1 MLPEEA
7 VATAIDVLQTE
18 ADSILALR
26 PRIDKNF
33 LDAVQIIYDS
43 KGKTVVTGM
52 GKSGLIGKKIAAT
65 LASTG
70 TPAFFVH
77 PAEAGHGDLGMI
89 TRDDV
94 IIAISNS
101 GETDEII
108 QLIPFFKRF
117 GVSLISLVGNI
128 NSTLARAA
136 MVVIDISVEKE
147 ACPLGIVPTSSTTAA
162 AAMGDAIAVVLIK
175 KRGFKQDDFACLHPD
190 GSLGRR
196 LLIRVKDVMV
206 TGDALPFV
214 RPDTKLMDAV
224 IEISS
229 KRLGL
234 ALVTGRDK
242 RLLGIVTDGD
252 LRRGLLAWGQQLYS
266 KDAASIMTANPRTI
280 SEEELAAKALSI
292 MEKHSI
298 TSLIVPEASNTGDT
312 GDTVKGIIHIHDILK
327 KGIV

>member
-1 MLPEEA
+1 MLPDEA
-7 VATAIDVLQTE
+7 VETAVEVLQTE
-18 ADSILALR
+18 AESILALK
-26 PRIDKNF
+26 PRIDAQF
-33 LDAVQIIYDS
+33 LAAIELIYQS
-43 KGKTVVTGM
+43 RGKTVVTGM

-77 PAEAGHGDLGMI
+77 PGEAGHGDLGMI

-94 IIAISNS
+94 IISISNS

-136 MVVIDISVEKE
+136 MVAIDISVEKE

-162 AAMGDAIAVVLIK
+162 AAMGDAIAVVLLK

-196 LLIRVKDVMV
+196 LLIKVKDIMA
-206 TGDALPFV
+206 TGDALPYV
-214 RPDTKLMDAV
+214 SPTTKLMEAV

-234 ALVTGRDK
+234 AIVIDAQR

-252 LRRGLLAWGQQLYS
+252 LRRGLQTWGKDLYDREVS
-266 KDAASIMTANPRTI
+266 QVMTVNPRTI
-280 SEEELAAKALSI
+280 SEDELAAKALSI

-298 TSLIVPEASNTGDT
+298 TSLLVPDADG
-312 GDTVKGIIHIHDILK
+312 TVKGIIHIHDILK

>member
-7 VATAIDVLQTE
+7 MATAIEVLQTE

-26 PRIDKNF
+26 PRINETF
-33 LDAVQIIYDS
+33 LAAVQIIYES

-101 GETDEII
+101 GETNEII

-128 NSTLARAA
+128 NSTLAKAA
-136 MVVIDISVEKE
+136 MVAIDISVEKE

-162 AAMGDAIAVVLIK
+162 AAMGDAIAVVLLK

-196 LLIRVKDVMV
+196 LLIKVKDVMA
-206 TGDALPFV
+206 TGDALPYV
-214 RPDTKLMDAV
+214 GPEAKLMDAL

-234 ALVTGRDK
+234 ALVTDSEK
-242 RLLGIVTDGD
+242 HLLGIVTDGD
-252 LRRGLLAWGQQLYS
+252 LRRGLQVWGQHLYS
-266 KDAASIMTANPRTI
+266 KEVSSIMTTNPRTI

-298 TSLIVPEASNTGDT
+298 TSLVVPDT
-312 GDTVKGIIHIHDILK
+312 KDTVKGIIHIHDILK

>member
-1 MLPEEA
+1 MLSDA
-7 VATAIDVLQTE
+7 QAIDTAIEVLQTE

-26 PRIDKNF
+26 SRIDGKF
-33 LDAVQIIYDS
+33 MAAVQIIYES
-43 KGKTVVTGM
+43 KGKTVVIGM

-89 TRDDV
+89 TADDA
-94 IIAISNS
+94 IITISNS
-101 GETDEII
+101 GETNEII

-117 GVSLISLVGNI
+117 GVTLISLVGNI
-128 NSTLARAA
+128 NSTLARASTVA
-136 MVVIDISVEKE
+136 IDISVEKE

-162 AAMGDAIAVVLIK
+162 AAMGDALAVVLLK

-196 LLIRVKDVMV
+196 LLIKVQDVMLKE
-206 TGDALPFV
+206 DNLPYV
-214 RPDTKLMDAV
+214 GADTKLMDAV

-234 ALVTGRDK
+234 ALVVDSEK
-242 RLLGIVTDGD
+242 RMIGIVTDGD
-252 LRRGLLAWGQQLYS
+252 LRRGLQKWGKELYS
-266 KDAASIMTANPRTI
+266 KEVSSIMSVNPRTI
-280 SEEELAAKALSI
+280 SEDELAAKALSI

-298 TSLIVPEASNTGDT
+298 TSLVVPDT
-312 GDTVKGIIHIHDILK
+312 DGLADGKVKGIIHIHDILK

>member
-1 MLPEEA
+1 MLPQEA
-7 VATAIDVLQTE
+7 INTAIDVLQTE
-18 ADSILALR
+18 ADSILAMR
-26 PRIDKNF
+26 PRINENF
-33 LDAVQIIYDS
+33 LAAVELIYES

-101 GETDEII
+101 GETNEII

-162 AAMGDAIAVVLIK
+162 AAMGDAIAVVLLK

-196 LLIRVKDVMV
+196 LLIKVKDVMI
-206 TGDALPFV
+206 TGDALPYV
-214 RPDTKLMDAV
+214 KPETKLMDAV

-234 ALVTGRDK
+234 ALVTDK
-242 RLLGIVTDGD
+242 ENHLIGIVTDGD
-252 LRRGLLAWGQQLYS
+252 LRRALQVWGEHLYA
-266 KDAASIMTANPRTI
+266 KDVASIMTVNPRTI
-280 SEEELAAKALSI
+280 SEDELAAKALSI

-298 TSLIVPEASNTGDT
+298 TSLVVMDTECPDSNG
-312 GDTVKGIIHIHDILK
+312 TVKGIIHIHDILK

>member
-1 MLPEEA
+1 
-7 VATAIDVLQTE
+7 
-18 ADSILALR
+18 
-26 PRIDKNF
+26 
-33 LDAVQIIYDS
+33 IIYES
-43 KGKTVVTGM
+43 RGKTVVTGM

-108 QLIPFFKRF
+108 QLLPFFKRF
-117 GVSLISLVGNI
+117 GVNLISLVGNI

-136 MVVIDISVEKE
+136 TVAIDISVARE

-196 LLIRVKDVMV
+196 LLIKVKDVMI
-206 TGDALPFV
+206 TGEALPYV
-214 RPDTKLMDAV
+214 SSQTKLMDAV
-224 IEISS
+224 IEIST

-234 ALVTGRDK
+234 ALVKDSEK

-252 LRRGLLAWGQQLYS
+252 LRRGLQTWGKDLYS
-266 KDAASIMTANPRTI
+266 KEVSTIMTINPRTI
-280 SEEELAAKALSI
+280 SEDELAAAALAI

-298 TSLIVPEASNTGDT
+298 TSLVVPDVN
-312 GDTVKGIIHIHDILK
+312 DTVKGIIHIHDILK